1 MEKQQYSDSEL
12 AEFKEL
18 IDTKLEKA
26 RKELKILQDSLV
38 NPNEDGAVEAA
49 SGQKLMEE
57 AADVSE
63 REQNSQLAA
72 RQQKF
77 ITNLEAALA
86 RIKNNT
92 YGICKQTGKLIS
104 KERLRAVP
112 HTTLSI
118 EAKKNQ

>member
-77 ITNLEAALA
+77 ITNLESEIPRCMGSDRRRSCALP
-86 RIKNNT
+86 KPGGT
-92 YGICKQTGKLIS
+92 YAPPVANRQVRT
-104 KERLRAVP
+104 
-112 HTTLSI
+112 
-118 EAKKNQ
+118 